1 MKRLGLALLLAIVS
15 SVWAEDFLPV
25 DEAFSVSVAGDG
37 AELLVHIDIAD
48 GYYLYRDRYSL
59 IPQAGAQM
67 SAGLFSDNVKIKYD
81 ENFDEDMAVFYHS
94 LDVRHQILSD
104 QGHILLVY
112 QGCADAGLCYPPQ
125 KRLFSLSGEPIKVEP
140 AALSLD
146 LDIGS
151 GDSVELVSPVSPS
164 SSVPLS
170 DLTVIGALIFALIGG
185 LILNLMP
192 CVFPVLSLKAMHMAQ
207 FGQSAAHTRN
217 HGLAYTAGVVI
228 SFVAVAGLL
237 LLIRYF
243 GAWVGWGFQ
252 LQSPFFVAFLVLLF
266 FAMALTM
273 TGYIEVGQNLMGVGQ
288 GLTEK
293 SGLTGSFFTGVLATV
308 VATPCTAPFMG
319 SAIGFA
325 LLQPAYVSLLIFAAM
340 GLGLALPI
348 LAISFVPALVR
359 MIPKPGAWMDY
370 FRQLMAFPLYA
381 TALWL
386 LWVLVE
392 LQGSDALL
400 KVGLGLILFSM
411 AIWPVLTVSA
421 GQSVRKTWFKRLTRL
436 LLLVTALYMIMD
448 QRRTV
453 DIWQDYSA
461 ALVSASLAE
470 GKSVFVDVTAAWCIT
485 CKANERVA
493 LSGERFERLVN
504 DNDIV
509 LVRADWTNPSPA
521 VDALIAGFNRD
532 GVPLYAFYAQGNPV
546 PEILPQLL
554 TYGLIERL
562 FSSVSADQP

>member
-25 DEAFSVSVAGDG
+25 DEAFGVSVAGDG
-37 AELLVHIDIAD
+37 AELVVHIDIAE
-48 GYYLYRDRYSL
+48 GYYLYRDRYNL
-59 IPQAGAQM
+59 IPQDGAEL
-67 SAGLFSDNVKIKYD
+67 SAGQFSDNVKIKYD
-81 ENFDEDMAVFYHS
+81 PNFDEDMAVFYHS

-125 KRLFSLSGEPIKVEP
+125 KRLFSLTGEPIKVARAVP
-140 AALSLD
+140 SLSLD
-146 LDIGS
+146 VGT
-151 GDSVELVSPVSPS
+151 GAAVELSTPTS
-164 SSVPLS
+164 SAPLS
-170 DLTVIGALIFALIGG
+170 GLTMISALVFALIGG

-207 FGQSAAHTRN
+207 FGQNAVHTRN

-348 LAISFVPALVR
+348 LAISFVPALVKK
-359 MIPKPGAWMDY
+359 MPKPGAWMDH

-392 LQGSDALL
+392 LQGSNALL

-436 LLLVTALYMIMD
+436 LLLVTALYMVMD
-448 QRRTV
+448 QRRSV

-493 LSGERFERLVN
+493 LSGKRFERLVS

-532 GVPLYAFYAQGNPV
+532 GVPLYAFYAQGDPV

-562 FSSVSADQP
+562 FSSAPSE

>member
-1 MKRLGLALLLAIVS
+1 MKRLGLALLLALVS
-15 SVWAEDFLPV
+15 SVWAADFLAV
-25 DEAFSVSVAGDG
+25 DDAFSVSVVGDG
-37 AELLVHIDIAD
+37 TELVVQFDIAE
-48 GYYLYRDRYSL
+48 GYYLYRDRYDL
-59 IPQAGAQM
+59 IPQDGAQL
-67 SAGLFSDNVKIKYD
+67 SAGEFSDNVKIKYD
-81 ENFDEDMAVFYHS
+81 PNFDEDMAVFYHG
-94 LDVRHQILSD
+94 LEVRHQILSD
-104 QGHILLVY
+104 MGHILLVY

-125 KRLFSLSGEPIKVEP
+125 KRLFSLSGEPIKGVRAEP
-140 AALSLD
+140 SLSLD
-146 LDIGS
+146 VGT
-151 GDSVELVSPVSPS
+151 GDAVELSPPS
-164 SSVPLS
+164 SSAPLS
-170 DLTVIGALIFALIGG
+170 SLTLISALVFALIGG

-207 FGQSAAHTRN
+207 FGQNAQYTRN

-243 GAWVGWGFQ
+243 GEWVGWGFQ
-252 LQSPFFVAFLVLLF
+252 LQSPFFVAFLVFLF

-293 SGLTGSFFTGVLATV
+293 SGLTGSFFTGVLATL

-340 GLGLALPI
+340 GLGLSLPI
-348 LAISFVPALVR
+348 LAISFVPALVKI
-359 MIPKPGAWMDY
+359 MPKPGAWMDH

-392 LQGSDALL
+392 LQGSNALL
-400 KVGLGLILFSM
+400 KVGLGLILFSL
-411 AIWPVLTVSA
+411 AIWPALTVSS
-421 GQSVRKTWFKRLTRL
+421 GQSLRRTWFKRLTRL

-448 QRRTV
+448 QRRTL

-461 ALVSASLAE
+461 ALVSQSLAE

-493 LSGERFERLVN
+493 LSGKRFERLVS

-562 FSSVSADQP
+562 FSSASADQP